1 MLQIGVP
8 IGVAIFFEVSLFT
21 VIALFLTELGPTI
34 VAGHQVAL
42 NLSSLTF
49 MIPLSLGMALTVRVG
64 HWLGSGQYVLA
75 RRTAW
80 IGIGLN
86 LGIAL
91 LNASLMV
98 LFSASIA
105 RLYSPDP
112 AVVSTAAG
120 LLLFA
125 AVFQLSDA
133 IQVAAAG
140 ALRGYKD
147 TVAVM
152 LITFVAY
159 WLIGLGLGYW
169 LAFGEQ
175 TAMGAKGFWSGLVI
189 GLSAAAVA
197 LGYRLYR
204 VSHRPDTL
212 PASA

>member
-1 MLQIGVP
+1 M
-8 IGVAIFFEVSLFT
+8 F
-21 VIALFLTELGPTI
+21 
-34 VAGHQVAL
+34 
-42 NLSSLTF
+42 
-49 MIPLSLGMALTVRVG
+49 
-64 HWLGSGQYVLA
+64 
-75 RRTAW
+75 
-80 IGIGLN
+80 
-86 LGIAL
+86 
-91 LNASLMV
+91 NASVMV
-98 LFSASIA
+98 LFAASIA

-169 LAFGEQ
+169 LAFGERMS
-175 TAMGAKGFWSGLVI
+175 MGAEGFWTGLVV

-204 VSHRPDTL
+204 VSHRPDTQTDTQ
-212 PASA
+212 PAS